1 MGDQPE
7 QADKSLAPKE
17 VTKPL
22 IHSVNDIEPSNFWE
36 KAGAETFKSFSAN
49 LVDQGILPPLD
60 KSDVMDTM
68 AKAAE
73 AQVGKSASIPGDHGA
88 SSGSLASMVAK
99 FADNNIQLNANIGD
113 LVNDLTGKHKWQL
126 SEYKPGDAVAPGSM
140 LVSDFSKPVGKRNI
154 GIVDSTGTNAIYD
167 TIRGDVVKADI
178 SRSNPPFQYVLTPP
192 KDT

>member
-7 QADKSLAPKE
+7 QAEKSLAPKE

-49 LVDQGILPPLD
+49 LVDQDVMPPHNR
-60 KSDVMDTM
+60 SEMMDTM

-73 AQVGKSASIPGDHGA
+73 AMVGKSASIPGDGGA

-99 FADNNIQLNANIGD
+99 FVDNSIQLNANIGG

-140 LVSDFSKPVGKRNI
+140 LVSDYTRPAGKRNI
-154 GIVDSTGTNAIYD
+154 GIADSTGKNAIYD
-167 TIRGDVVKADI
+167 TIHGDVVKADI
-178 SRSNPPFQYVLTPP
+178 SRSNPPFRYVLTPQ
-192 KDT
+192 KDS